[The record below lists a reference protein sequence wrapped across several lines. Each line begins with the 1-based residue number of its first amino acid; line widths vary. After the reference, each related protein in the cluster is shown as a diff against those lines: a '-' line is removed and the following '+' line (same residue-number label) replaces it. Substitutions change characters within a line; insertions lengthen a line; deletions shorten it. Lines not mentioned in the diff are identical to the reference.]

1 MAYIAVILI
10 VSFLIFFHELGHY
23 LAARAVGIPIARF
36 SVGMGRSVWSFT
48 RGETEYRISW
58 IPLGGYVLPK
68 IDSEESFL
76 ELSPWRRIAFAAGG
90 PAANVLLAAVLF
102 AGLDV
107 AEAGLSVRSLITF
120 PVWQTSVAFIE
131 VAKSYA
137 SLFTSSGELSGIVG
151 VVAQGG
157 DYVGDSMLLGARFA
171 IVMSLNL
178 AILNLLPLPPLD
190 GGKIVLFVLELLH
203 VSAKRLQM
211 PLNLLGLALL
221 LGVIGYATLMDV
233 KRIIVSLFA

>member
-1 MAYIAVILI
+1 MAYLAVILI

-23 LAARAVGIPIARF
+23 VVARMVGIPIARF
-36 SVGMGRSVWSFT
+36 SVGMGRGVWSFT
-48 RGETEYRISW
+48 RGDTEYRLSL

-68 IDSEESFL
+68 IESEESFL
-76 ELSPWRRIAFAAGG
+76 ELNPFRRIAFAAGG

-102 AGLDV
+102 SVLNVSDAGWSIR
-107 AEAGLSVRSLITF
+107 AAITA
-120 PVWQTSVAFIE
+120 PLLQTAVGFLE

-137 SLFTSSGELSGIVG
+137 SLFSGSGELSGIVG

-157 DYVGDSMLLGARFA
+157 DYVGGSALLGLRFA

-190 GGKIVLFVLELLH
+190 GGKILLFVLELLH
-203 VSAKRLQM
+203 GGAKRLQM
-211 PLNLLGLALL
+211 PLNLVGLMLL
-221 LGVIGYATLMDV
+221 LGVIGYATVMDV
-233 KRIIVSLFA
+233 KRIIMSLLA